1 MAVIL
6 KPLRSQNIR
15 MNILI
20 FKEKKRPLMVSM
32 TSIITSFT
40 NYILTTFLYF
50 HSHLD
55 SFIPKV

>member
-1 MAVIL
+1 MAVTL

-20 FKEKKRPLMVSM
+20 FKEKKRPLMVSI
-32 TSIITSFT
+32 TSIIILYT

-50 HSHLD
+50 YSRLR

>member
-32 TSIITSFT
+32 TSIITFYT
-40 NYILTTFLYF
+40 NYILTTFLCLY
-50 HSHLD
+50 SHLH